1 MLRSVGSARESTYN
15 ACVYVCVCVWV
26 SECVLAYVCCKMK
39 RNWRM
44 ENQYIFMSSCCGR
57 TYNISG
63 KTNANTLSLEELLLL
78 AGMLHLNNAMRTEFG
93 GGWGWGCGR
102 GGNMRVVIVITLQRI
117 FLDFTWSAKFL
128 DKSPIHIILFLF
140 VFVIYIFFITFC
152 KKRINNWGPHTRV
165 LVAAPNGMKKSLKLC
180 ALKSMLRFFA
190 PCKRLKS
197 SAAIAVCE
205 GNGWRL

>member
-1 MLRSVGSARESTYN
+1 MLRAVGSARESTYN

-63 KTNANTLSLEELLLL
+63 KTNAYTLSLEELLLL
-78 AGMLHLNNAMRTEFG
+78 AGMLHLNNPMRTEFG
-93 GGWGWGCGR
+93 GGWGWGWGCGR

-117 FLDFTWSAKFL
+117 FFGFYLE
-128 DKSPIHIILFLF
+128 
-140 VFVIYIFFITFC
+140 C
-152 KKRINNWGPHTRV
+152 KVPRQKPHTY
-165 LVAAPNGMKKSLKLC
+165 NIIFIC
-180 ALKSMLRFFA
+180 LRYIYFLYYF
-190 PCKRLKS
+190 L
-197 SAAIAVCE
+197 
-205 GNGWRL
+205 